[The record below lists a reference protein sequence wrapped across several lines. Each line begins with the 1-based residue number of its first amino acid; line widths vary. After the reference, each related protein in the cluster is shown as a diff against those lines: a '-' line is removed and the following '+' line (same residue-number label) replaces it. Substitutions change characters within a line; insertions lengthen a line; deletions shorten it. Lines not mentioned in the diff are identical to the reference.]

1 MKLTEVSRPRD
12 QRKKQRE
19 ACLQEKKQVLLHIV
33 PETVTPDVT
42 LKTLQG
48 FARENLCKRNSF
60 PLTLTTSL
68 FYLRDRRN
76 KNVQQAWAGRGK
88 LTWKVYSIHYP
99 IDQLSI
105 EKYCM
110 Q

>member
-19 ACLQEKKQVLLHIV
+19 VCLQEKKQVLLHIV

-76 KNVQQAWAGRGK
+76 KNVQQAWEEVNSHGK
-88 LTWKVYSIHYP
+88 CIAYITQLTNF
-99 IDQLSI
+99 Q
-105 EKYCM
+105 
-110 Q
+110 